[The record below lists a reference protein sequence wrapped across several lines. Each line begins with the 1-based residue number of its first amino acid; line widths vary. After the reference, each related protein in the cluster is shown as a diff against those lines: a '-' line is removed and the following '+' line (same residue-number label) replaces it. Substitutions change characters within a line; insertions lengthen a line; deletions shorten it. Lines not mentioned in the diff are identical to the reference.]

1 MATQDDDDC
10 SAELAVFQAYIDLI
24 NSERETNWARNNAL
38 LVANSLIL
46 GAIIASPNG
55 LTGDRGLTVAL
66 LAAGF
71 LITVGLG
78 RNHHCRME
86 RARSPR
92 QAGGDAVVA
101 LLRKVAQSIFKRRKP
116 SSNARRNLH
125 PDFADD
131 LRVRIDLSVAWLF
144 AIFGLAR
151 CQDGVLRAAPQQMIE
166 RDRAWS
172 PGEAAARATRAT
184 RL

>member
-71 LITVGLG
+71 LITVVWGAITIAGCIVLD
-78 RNHHCRME
+78 RYVKL
-86 RARSPR
+86 AATLSSPCF
-92 QAGGDAVVA
+92 
-101 LLRKVAQSIFKRRKP
+101 QSIFKRRKP

-172 PGEAAARATRAT
+172 PGEDQ
-184 RL
+184 

>member
-55 LTGDRGLTVAL
+55 LTGDGADRRT
-66 LAAGF
+66 AGGW
-71 LITVGLG
+71 VPHHGGLG